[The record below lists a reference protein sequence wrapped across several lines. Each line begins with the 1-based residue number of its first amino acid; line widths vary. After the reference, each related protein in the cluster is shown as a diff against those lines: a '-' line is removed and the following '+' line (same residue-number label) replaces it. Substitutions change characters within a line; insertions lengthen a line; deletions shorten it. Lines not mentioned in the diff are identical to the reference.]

1 MVNLLDGCEA
11 VRTKKHITQTDHV
24 RCDTDCQRSASRR
37 EFLQAAGC
45 FGVAVA
51 LLGLP
56 SDASALP
63 IAFTEGADAGAE
75 RQYPIPMGD
84 SVNIDRQAQLIVVRF
99 NGHAYVFALSCPH
112 QNNAL
117 KWVQKDR
124 RFQCT
129 KHDSQYQP
137 DGVYTSGR
145 ATRNMD
151 RYAVRRDGDSLFV
164 DLHHWFQSDKDPKGW
179 AAATL
184 AL

>member
-1 MVNLLDGCEA
+1 MKAEKDRVRMLTCEDD
-11 VRTKKHITQTDHV
+11 VCGGRGHT
-24 RCDTDCQRSASRR
+24 RR
-37 EFLQAAGC
+37 EFLQSTGC
-45 FGVAVA
+45 FGVGVA
-51 LLGLP
+51 LFGL
-56 SDASALP
+56 SSRDALALP
-63 IAFTEGADAGAE
+63 VGLTEGTQNGGE
-75 RQYPIPMGD
+75 RQYPIPAGD
-84 SVNIDRQAQLIVVRF
+84 SVNIDRQAQVIVVRF

-117 KWVQKDR
+117 KWVQKDH

-137 DGVYTSGR
+137 DGLYTSGR

-151 RYAVRRDGDSLFV
+151 RYAIRRDGDSIFV

-179 AAATL
+179 AAAGI